1 MGVGVEI
8 KRTSKLDIEESAN
21 RKKSEPGS
29 AWKQGVRG
37 LYVLWTRVAG
47 ASVEDGEAVGGPER
61 QVPGAVELA
70 L

>member
-1 MGVGVEI
+1 M
-8 KRTSKLDIEESAN
+8 R
-21 RKKSEPGS
+21 R
-29 AWKQGVRG
+29 

-47 ASVEDGEAVGGPER
+47 ARVEDGEAVGRPER